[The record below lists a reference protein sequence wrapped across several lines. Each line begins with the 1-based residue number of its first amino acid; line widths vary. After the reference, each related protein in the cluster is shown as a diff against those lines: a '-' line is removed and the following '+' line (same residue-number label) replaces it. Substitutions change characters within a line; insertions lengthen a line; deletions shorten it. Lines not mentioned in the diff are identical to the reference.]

1 MLKPSLI
8 AKTSAKANDNQ
19 IKIINNVRI
28 TYLTSRLIRV
38 EVDKFYDDASFTVF
52 NRKFGNA
59 EKFKVTGSANK
70 IFVET
75 KDAVFTIKNNKPLCV
90 KIKSSGDVQYFK
102 KQKNLKGTRRTLD
115 ATFGKVEL
123 DDGLIT
129 KNGAYLLD
137 DSNSF
142 LLDESGHFVPR
153 GGGKD
158 YYCFAYGNDYRQTI
172 KAFLN
177 ISGSTPLVPR
187 YALGVWWSRY
197 HAYTDDEYL
206 NLMDRFEKE
215 NVPLTVATIDMDW
228 HYVDLKKQFG
238 IKENG
243 WTGYSW
249 NKELFKDY
257 KNFLANLQNK
267 NLKVTLNLHPA
278 DGIRFFED
286 MYEDTAKAVGID
298 PESREPVKFSCKSDD
313 FWNAYFDKVH
323 KPYEKDGVD
332 FWWIDW
338 QQGKKSDI
346 NGLDPLNALNHYH
359 FLDNAEN
366 GQLPLIL
373 SRYAGLGSHRYP
385 LGFSGDTA
393 INFKVLDFQPY
404 FTVNAANAAYFWWSH
419 DIGGHYLGY
428 RNDELYLRWIQF
440 GVFSPILRLHSTSND
455 LLGKEPWKYRQ
466 DVCENAKEWL
476 RFRHRLIPYLFT
488 ADYICH
494 KNGTALCEPMYYS
507 YPECNDA
514 FNVPNEYRFG
524 DELIV
529 CPITSKLSLK
539 TNMGSV
545 KAYIPKG
552 TFTDIFTLQK
562 YHGPINITLNRELY
576 SIPVLAKEGAVIP
589 LSNDSGN
596 KVDNPENLEFWIF
609 NGNNTYTLYE
619 DNGKV
624 DFEEHNV
631 KTKIINSFDESTN
644 TAKLVIK
651 KPFGDEVLIN
661 KNRKYTLIF
670 KEIESASVKCSGDF
684 EIINGNK
691 SLTVKL
697 DFCDN
702 DIEIEL
708 CNIKLIQKE
717 NCKDRV
723 INSFSRWQ
731 ESTIKKSNC
740 YKPFKYKN
748 TKEELLK
755 ALKISKIPKDLKLL
769 LFEQLNCD

>member
-338 QQGKKSDI
+338 
-346 NGLDPLNALNHYH
+346 
-359 FLDNAEN
+359 
-366 GQLPLIL
+366 
-373 SRYAGLGSHRYP
+373 
-385 LGFSGDTA
+385 
-393 INFKVLDFQPY
+393 
-404 FTVNAANAAYFWWSH
+404 
-419 DIGGHYLGY
+419 
-428 RNDELYLRWIQF
+428 
-440 GVFSPILRLHSTSND
+440 
-455 LLGKEPWKYRQ
+455 
-466 DVCENAKEWL
+466 
-476 RFRHRLIPYLFT
+476 
-488 ADYICH
+488 
-494 KNGTALCEPMYYS
+494 
-507 YPECNDA
+507 
-514 FNVPNEYRFG
+514 
-524 DELIV
+524 
-529 CPITSKLSLK
+529 
-539 TNMGSV
+539 
-545 KAYIPKG
+545 
-552 TFTDIFTLQK
+552 
-562 YHGPINITLNRELY
+562 
-576 SIPVLAKEGAVIP
+576 
-589 LSNDSGN
+589 
-596 KVDNPENLEFWIF
+596 
-609 NGNNTYTLYE
+609 
-619 DNGKV
+619 
-624 DFEEHNV
+624 
-631 KTKIINSFDESTN
+631 
-644 TAKLVIK
+644 
-651 KPFGDEVLIN
+651 
-661 KNRKYTLIF
+661 
-670 KEIESASVKCSGDF
+670 
-684 EIINGNK
+684 
-691 SLTVKL
+691 
-697 DFCDN
+697 
-702 DIEIEL
+702 
-708 CNIKLIQKE
+708 
-717 NCKDRV
+717 
-723 INSFSRWQ
+723 
-731 ESTIKKSNC
+731 
-740 YKPFKYKN
+740 
-748 TKEELLK
+748 
-755 ALKISKIPKDLKLL
+755 
-769 LFEQLNCD
+769 

>member
-90 KIKSSGDVQYFK
+90 KIKSSGEVQYFK

-129 KNGAYLLD
+129 KDGAYLLD

-187 YALGVWWSRY
+187 FALGVWWSRY

-366 GQLPLIL
+366 GHLPLIL

-507 YPECNDA
+507 YPECGDA

-576 SIPVLAKEGAVIP
+576 SIPVLAKKGAVIP

-651 KPFGDEVLIN
+651 KPFGDEALIN
-661 KNRKYTLIF
+661 KSRKYTLIF

-684 EIINGNK
+684 EIINDNK

-731 ESTIKKSNC
+731 ESTTKKSNC
-740 YKPFKYKN
+740 YKPFKDKN